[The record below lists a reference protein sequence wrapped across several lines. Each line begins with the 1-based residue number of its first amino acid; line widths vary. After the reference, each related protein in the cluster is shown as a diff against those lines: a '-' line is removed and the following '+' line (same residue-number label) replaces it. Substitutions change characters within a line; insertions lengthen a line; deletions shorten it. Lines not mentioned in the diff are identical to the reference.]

1 MIRVRKE
8 SRLPPTHPEFLTV
21 ASLAQRWQFH
31 PESVR
36 RMIRQ
41 GRVPA
46 TIVGRRVRVALATV
60 EAIER
65 DGAGTCV

>member
-1 MIRVRKE
+1 M
-8 SRLPPTHPEFLTV
+8 